1 MLLGLCLDFHIYTM
15 YGYNKL
21 SARYCIWFSN
31 LLNEYFNFLQ
41 VILCNKGDIDAVFR
55 LVLPNTQFGPQ
66 FSFYPSQGIVIPGG
80 YQAIQVKH
88 LLSLVLH
95 SHCNA
100 EK

>member
-21 SARYCIWFSN
+21 SAYYCIWFSN
-31 LLNEYFNFLQ
+31 LLNECCNFLQ

-55 LVLPNTQFGPQ
+55 LLLPNTQFGPQ

-80 YQAIQVKH
+80 YQAIQVKTFT
-88 LLSLVLH
+88 
-95 SHCNA
+95 
-100 EK
+100 KFGPP

>member
-1 MLLGLCLDFHIYTM
+1 MLLGLFLDFHLYTV

-21 SARYCIWFSN
+21 STYYCIWFN
-31 LLNEYFNFLQ
+31 GCCNFLQ

-80 YQAIQVKH
+80 YQAIQVKTFTT
-88 LLSLVLH
+88 LFWSSIDTVI
-95 SHCNA
+95 A
-100 EK
+100 KK